1 MCDVCV
7 CDVCVCVLLLDWEG
21 MLVFASTALVLLPVV
36 LVVWMAMYLTGYA
49 SYSDYLTGV
58 HEPLLTP
65 YYSYKLYS
73 YRCHTGL
80 KNV

>member
-1 MCDVCV
+1 
-7 CDVCVCVLLLDWEG
+7 
-21 MLVFASTALVLLPVV
+21 
-36 LVVWMAMYLTGYA
+36 MYLTGYTSYTGYA
-49 SYSDYLTGV
+49 SYNDYLTGV

-65 YYSYKLYS
+65 YYSCKYS

>member
-1 MCDVCV
+1 
-7 CDVCVCVLLLDWEG
+7 
-21 MLVFASTALVLLPVV
+21 
-36 LVVWMAMYLTGYA
+36 MAMYLTGYTSYTGYA

-65 YYSYKLYS
+65 YYRTYKYS
-73 YRCHTGL
+73 YRGHTGL

>member
-1 MCDVCV
+1 M

-21 MLVFASTALVLLPVV
+21 MLVFASTALVLLPV
-36 LVVWMAMYLTGYA
+36 VVWMAMYLTGYA